1 MMTGSDPYCV
11 GSGDGPDPLLLL
23 WDGVRYLA
31 WWLMAGLVVTGSWW
45 FSGYRSCA
53 TDWLKAGP
61 PRRGRAVRSDPVA
74 KDPVATDPVAREA
87 VEGIAAL
94 EAYLDSFAPGQGQVK

>member
-1 MMTGSDPYCV
+1 MTGPDLYR
-11 GSGDGPDPLLLL
+11 GDSGDGPDPLLIL

-45 FSGYRSCA
+45 FTGYRSCG

-61 PRRGRAVRSDPVA
+61 PRRGRAGQR
-74 KDPVATDPVAREA
+74 DPVAREA

-94 EAYLDSFAPGQGQVK
+94 EAYLDSFAPGQDQVK